1 MEGSLNINKINFT
14 MEHGTIIIKFNKE
27 DEAYV
32 RERIENMKREEILK
46 NHSYKI
52 TLGKDGKWRTYVKDS
67 TKPKGCRLIKKSTE
81 KKLQDELVKYYGEH
95 KNKALTYKDVYFQWR
110 EVQDKLVT
118 DNTVYKY
125 NTDYNR
131 FFRDSAFE
139 QIPITRITEDM
150 LKIFFHD
157 SIKQNNLTKGAF
169 KKLYGYVNNTFA
181 KAYRE
186 KIIAENP
193 MIHFICKQ
201 FYTYC
206 EEVDKPLEKQIF
218 SEEEEQ
224 LILEKLH
231 SEYISKP
238 SYIPNYAVEFA
249 SLTGMRVGEIV
260 ALKWEDIHLGEEAP
274 YFVINKSEKYNRK
287 TKEYFIDKTKNKK
300 VRKFPIDD
308 RIKYF
313 LVELKKVH
321 FKYGFYGEWVFAN
334 EEGRVHAPVI
344 SSCIKNKCRQLNIIE
359 KGIHAFRKTFNS
371 EMRCSGVSEV
381 IASSLLGHSPQ
392 VNREYYTFD
401 TSSMQDKTEIIARI
415 HACS

>member
-1 MEGSLNINKINFT
+1 MKKLNIEDFRKAI
-14 MEHGTIIIKFNKE
+14 ECGII

-32 RERIENMKREEILK
+32 RERIENMKREQILEQ
-46 NHSYKI
+46 HSYKI
-52 TLGKDGKWRTYVKDS
+52 TQGKDGNWRTYVKDS
-67 TKPKGCRLIKKSTE
+67 TKPSGCRLIKKSTE
-81 KKLQDELVKYYGEH
+81 KKLQDELVKYYGEQ
-95 KNKALTYKDVYFQWR
+95 KNKALTFKDVYFQWR
-110 EVQDKLVT
+110 EVQEKLVT
-118 DNTVYKY
+118 DNTAYKY
-125 NTDYNR
+125 DTDYNR
-131 FFRDSAFE
+131 FLKDSAFE
-139 QIPITRITEDM
+139 QLPIARITEDII
-150 LKIFFHD
+150 KVFFHD

-186 KIIAENP
+186 KIIIENP
-193 MIHFICKQ
+193 MIHFVCKQ

-206 EEVDKPLEKQIF
+206 EEVDKPIEKQIF
-218 SEEEEQ
+218 SEEEEN

-231 SEYISKP
+231 SEYVSKP
-238 SYIPNYAVEFA
+238 NYMPNYAVEFA

-260 ALKWEDIHLGEEAP
+260 ALKWEDIHTEGKLS

-300 VRKFPIDD
+300 IRKFPIDD
-308 RIKYF
+308 KIKRF
-313 LVELKKVH
+313 LFEVKKVQ

-334 EEGRVHAPVI
+334 EEGRIHAPVV
-344 SSCIKNKCRQLNIIE
+344 SSCIKNKCRQLNITE
-359 KGIHAFRKTFNS
+359 KGIHAFRKTLNS
-371 EMRCSGVSEV
+371 ELRCSGVSEV
-381 IASSLLGHSPQ
+381 VASALLGHSPQ

>member
-1 MEGSLNINKINFT
+1 MKKLNIEDFRKAI
-14 MEHGTIIIKFNKE
+14 ECGII

-32 RERIENMKREEILK
+32 RERIENMKREQILEQ
-46 NHSYKI
+46 HSYKI
-52 TLGKDGKWRTYVKDS
+52 TQGKDGNWRTYVKDS
-67 TKPKGCRLIKKSTE
+67 TKPSGCRLIKKSTE
-81 KKLQDELVKYYGEH
+81 KKLQDELVKYYGEQ
-95 KNKALTYKDVYFQWR
+95 KNKALTFKDVYFQWR
-110 EVQDKLVT
+110 EVQEKLVT
-118 DNTVYKY
+118 DNTAYKY
-125 NTDYNR
+125 DTDYNR
-131 FFRDSAFE
+131 FLKDSAFE
-139 QIPITRITEDM
+139 QLPIARITEDII
-150 LKIFFHD
+150 KVFFHD

-186 KIIAENP
+186 KIIIENP
-193 MIHFICKQ
+193 MIHFVCKQ

-206 EEVDKPLEKQIF
+206 EEVDKPIEKQIF
-218 SEEEEQ
+218 SEEEEN

-231 SEYISKP
+231 SEYVSKP
-238 SYIPNYAVEFA
+238 NYMPNYAVEFA

-260 ALKWEDIHLGEEAP
+260 ALKWEDIHTEGKLS

-300 VRKFPIDD
+300 IRKFPIDD
-308 RIKYF
+308 KIKRF
-313 LVELKKVH
+313 LFEVKKVQ

-334 EEGRVHAPVI
+334 EEGRIHAPVV
-344 SSCIKNKCRQLNIIE
+344 SSCIKNKCRQLNITE
-359 KGIHAFRKTFNS
+359 RGIHAFRKTLNS
-371 EMRCSGVSEV
+371 ELRCSGVSEV
-381 IASSLLGHSPQ
+381 VASALLGHSPQ

>member
-1 MEGSLNINKINFT
+1 MDELNINDFQKAIKHGIIN
-14 MEHGTIIIKFNKE
+14 
-27 DEAYV
+27 EAYV
-32 RERIENMKREEILK
+32 RECIENMKREEILQ

-52 TLGKDGKWRTYVKDS
+52 TQGKDGNWRTYVKDS
-67 TKPKGCRLIKKSTE
+67 TKPSGCRLIKKSTE
-81 KKLQDELVKYYGEH
+81 KKLQDELVKYYGEQ
-95 KNKALTYKDVYFQWR
+95 KNKALTFKDVYFQWR
-110 EVQDKLVT
+110 EVQEKLVT
-118 DNTVYKY
+118 DNTAYKY
-125 NTDYNR
+125 DTDYNR
-131 FFRDSAFE
+131 FLKDSAFE
-139 QIPITRITEDM
+139 QLPIARITEDII
-150 LKIFFHD
+150 KVFFHD

-186 KIIAENP
+186 KIIIENP
-193 MIHFICKQ
+193 MIHFVCKQ

-206 EEVDKPLEKQIF
+206 EEVDKPIEKQIF
-218 SEEEEQ
+218 SEEEEN

-231 SEYISKP
+231 SEYVSKP
-238 SYIPNYAVEFA
+238 NYMPNYAVEFA

-260 ALKWEDIHLGEEAP
+260 ALKWEDIHTEGKLS

-300 VRKFPIDD
+300 IRKFPIDD
-308 RIKYF
+308 KIKRF
-313 LVELKKVH
+313 LFEVKKVQ

-334 EEGRVHAPVI
+334 EEGRIHAPVV
-344 SSCIKNKCRQLNIIE
+344 SSCIKNKCRQLNITE
-359 KGIHAFRKTFNS
+359 RGIHAFRKTLNS
-371 EMRCSGVSEV
+371 ELRCSGVSEV
-381 IASSLLGHSPQ
+381 VASALLGHSPQ

>member
-1 MEGSLNINKINFT
+1 MDKLNIDDFQKAI
-14 MEHGTIIIKFNKE
+14 EHGII

-32 RERIENMKREEILK
+32 RERIENMKREEILQ

-52 TLGKDGKWRTYVKDS
+52 TQGKDGNWRTYVKDS
-67 TKPKGCRLIKKSTE
+67 TKPSGCRLIKKSTE
-81 KKLQDELVKYYGEH
+81 KKLQDELIRYYGEQ
-95 KNKALTYKDVYFQWR
+95 KNKALTFKDVYFQWR
-110 EVQDKLVT
+110 EVQDELVT

-139 QIPITRITEDM
+139 QLPITGITEDI
-150 LKIFFHD
+150 LKLFFHD

-186 KIIAENP
+186 KIIVENP
-193 MIHFICKQ
+193 MIYFVCKQ
-201 FYTYC
+201 FYSYC
-206 EEVDKPLEKQIF
+206 EEVDKPLDKQIF
-218 SEEEEQ
+218 SDEEEE

-231 SEYISKP
+231 SEYVLKP
-238 SYIPNYAVEFA
+238 NYIPNYAVEFS

-260 ALKWEDIHLGEEAP
+260 ALKWEDVHMEGKYP
-274 YFVINKSEKYNRK
+274 YFMIDKSEKYNRV

-300 VRKFPIDD
+300 IRQFPIDD
-308 RIKYF
+308 KIKRLLF
-313 LVELKKVH
+313 ELKKVQ

-334 EEGRVHAPVI
+334 EEGRIHAPVV
-344 SSCIKNKCRQLNIIE
+344 SSCIKNKCKQLNITE
-359 KGIHAFRKTFNS
+359 KGIHAFRKTLNS

-381 IASSLLGHSPQ
+381 VASALLGHSPQ

-401 TSSMQDKTEIIARI
+401 TSTMEDKANIVAKI
-415 HACS
+415 HACG

>member
-1 MEGSLNINKINFT
+1 MNKLNIDDFHQAI
-14 MEHGTIIIKFNKE
+14 EHGII

-32 RERIENMKREEILK
+32 RECIENMKREEILK

-67 TKPKGCRLIKKSTE
+67 TKPSGCRLIKKSTE
-81 KKLQDELVKYYGEH
+81 KKLQDELVKFYGEQ
-95 KNKALTYKDVYFQWR
+95 KNKALSFKDMYFKWR
-110 EVQDKLVT
+110 EVQDRLVT

-125 NTDYNR
+125 NTDYKR
-131 FFRDSAFE
+131 FFKDSAFE
-139 QIPITRITEDM
+139 QLPIEEITEDM
-150 LKIFFHD
+150 IKLYFHD
-157 SIKQNNLTKGAF
+157 SIKQNKLTKGAF

-186 KIIAENP
+186 KIITENP
-193 MIHFICKQ
+193 MIHFVCKQ
-201 FYTYC
+201 FYPYC
-206 EEVDKPLEKQIF
+206 EEVDKPLDKQIF
-218 SEEEEQ
+218 SDEEEQ

-231 SEYISKP
+231 SEYVLKP
-238 SYIPNYAVEFA
+238 NYIPNYAVELA

-260 ALKWEDIHLGEEAP
+260 ALKWEDVHMEVTYP
-274 YFVINKSEKYNRK
+274 YFLIDKSEKYNRS

-300 VRKFPIDD
+300 IRQFPIDNK
-308 RIKYF
+308 IKRLLF
-313 LVELKKVH
+313 ELKKVQ

-334 EEGRVHAPVI
+334 EDGRIHAPVV
-344 SSCIKNKCRQLNIIE
+344 SSCIKNKCRQLNITE
-359 KGIHAFRKTFNS
+359 KGIHAFRKTLNS

-381 IASSLLGHSPQ
+381 VASALLGHSPQ

-401 TSSMQDKTEIIARI
+401 TSSMEDKANIVAKI

>member
-1 MEGSLNINKINFT
+1 MDELNINDFQKAIKHGIIN
-14 MEHGTIIIKFNKE
+14 
-27 DEAYV
+27 EAYV
-32 RERIENMKREEILK
+32 RECIENMKREEILQ

-52 TLGKDGKWRTYVKDS
+52 TQGKDGNWRTYVKDS
-67 TKPKGCRLIKKSTE
+67 TKPSGCRLIKKSTE
-81 KKLQDELVKYYGEH
+81 KKLQDELVKYYGEQ
-95 KNKALTYKDVYFQWR
+95 KNKALTFKDVYFQWR
-110 EVQDKLVT
+110 EVQEKLVT
-118 DNTVYKY
+118 DNTAYKY
-125 NTDYNR
+125 DTDYNR
-131 FFRDSAFE
+131 FLKDSAFE
-139 QIPITRITEDM
+139 QLPIARITEDII
-150 LKIFFHD
+150 KVFFHD

-186 KIIAENP
+186 KIVIENP
-193 MIHFICKQ
+193 MIHFVCKQ

-206 EEVDKPLEKQIF
+206 EEVDKPIEKQIF
-218 SEEEEQ
+218 SEEEEN

-231 SEYISKP
+231 SEYVSKP
-238 SYIPNYAVEFA
+238 NYMPNYAVEFA

-260 ALKWEDIHLGEEAP
+260 ALKWEDIHTEGKLS

-300 VRKFPIDD
+300 IRKFPIDD
-308 RIKYF
+308 KIKRF
-313 LVELKKVH
+313 LFEVKKVQ

-334 EEGRVHAPVI
+334 EEGRIHAPVV
-344 SSCIKNKCRQLNIIE
+344 SSCIKNKCRQLNITE
-359 KGIHAFRKTFNS
+359 RGIHAFRKTLNS
-371 EMRCSGVSEV
+371 ELRCSGVSEV
-381 IASSLLGHSPQ
+381 VASALLGHSPQ

>member
-1 MEGSLNINKINFT
+1 MEYCLMNKLNIDDFHQAI
-14 MEHGTIIIKFNKE
+14 EHGII

-32 RERIENMKREEILK
+32 RECIENMKREEILK

-67 TKPKGCRLIKKSTE
+67 TKPSGCRLIKKSTE
-81 KKLQDELVKYYGEH
+81 KKLQDELVKFYGEQ
-95 KNKALTYKDVYFQWR
+95 KNKALSFKDMYFKWR
-110 EVQDKLVT
+110 EVQDRLVT

-125 NTDYNR
+125 NTDYKR
-131 FFRDSAFE
+131 FFKDSAFE
-139 QIPITRITEDM
+139 QLPIEEITEDM
-150 LKIFFHD
+150 IKLYFHD
-157 SIKQNNLTKGAF
+157 SIKQNKLTKGAF

-186 KIIAENP
+186 KIITENP
-193 MIHFICKQ
+193 MIHFVCKQ
-201 FYTYC
+201 FYPYC
-206 EEVDKPLEKQIF
+206 EEVDKPLDKQIF
-218 SEEEEQ
+218 SDEEEQ

-231 SEYISKP
+231 SEYVLKP
-238 SYIPNYAVEFA
+238 NYIPNYAVELA

-260 ALKWEDIHLGEEAP
+260 ALKWEDVHMEVTYP
-274 YFVINKSEKYNRK
+274 YFLIDKSEKYNRS

-300 VRKFPIDD
+300 IRQFPIDNK
-308 RIKYF
+308 IKRLLF
-313 LVELKKVH
+313 ELKKVQ

-334 EEGRVHAPVI
+334 EDGRIHAPVV
-344 SSCIKNKCRQLNIIE
+344 SSCIKNKCRQLNITE
-359 KGIHAFRKTFNS
+359 KGIHAFRKTLNS

-381 IASSLLGHSPQ
+381 VASALLGHSPQ

-401 TSSMQDKTEIIARI
+401 TSSMEDKANIVAKI

>member
-1 MEGSLNINKINFT
+1 MDELNINDFQKAIKHGIIN
-14 MEHGTIIIKFNKE
+14 
-27 DEAYV
+27 EAYV
-32 RERIENMKREEILK
+32 RECIENMKREEILQ

-52 TLGKDGKWRTYVKDS
+52 TQGKDGNWRTYVKDS
-67 TKPKGCRLIKKSTE
+67 TKPSGCRLIKKSTE
-81 KKLQDELVKYYGEH
+81 KKLQDELVKYYGEQ
-95 KNKALTYKDVYFQWR
+95 KNKALTFKDVYFQWR
-110 EVQDKLVT
+110 EVQEKLVT
-118 DNTVYKY
+118 DNTAYKY
-125 NTDYNR
+125 DTDYNR
-131 FFRDSAFE
+131 FLKDSAFE
-139 QIPITRITEDM
+139 QLPIARITEDII
-150 LKIFFHD
+150 KVFFHD

-186 KIIAENP
+186 KIIIENP
-193 MIHFICKQ
+193 MIHFVCKQ

-206 EEVDKPLEKQIF
+206 EEVDKPIEKQIF

-224 LILEKLH
+224 MIIEKLH
-231 SEYISKP
+231 SEYVLKP

-260 ALKWEDIHLGEEAP
+260 ALKWEDIHTEGKLS

-300 VRKFPIDD
+300 IRKFPIDD
-308 RIKYF
+308 KIKRF
-313 LVELKKVH
+313 LFEVKKVQ

-334 EEGRVHAPVI
+334 EEGRIHAPVV
-344 SSCIKNKCRQLNIIE
+344 SSCIKNKCRQLNITE
-359 KGIHAFRKTFNS
+359 RGIHAFRKTLNS
-371 EMRCSGVSEV
+371 ELRCSGVSEV
-381 IASSLLGHSPQ
+381 VASALLGHSPQ

>member
-1 MEGSLNINKINFT
+1 MKKLNIEDFRKAI
-14 MEHGTIIIKFNKE
+14 ECGII

-32 RERIENMKREEILK
+32 RERIENMKREQILEQ
-46 NHSYKI
+46 HSYKI
-52 TLGKDGKWRTYVKDS
+52 TQGKDGNWRTYVKDS
-67 TKPKGCRLIKKSTE
+67 TKPSGCRLIKKSTE
-81 KKLQDELVKYYGEH
+81 KKLQDELVKYYGEQ
-95 KNKALTYKDVYFQWR
+95 KNKALTFKDVYFQWR
-110 EVQDKLVT
+110 EVQEKLVT
-118 DNTVYKY
+118 DNTAYKY
-125 NTDYNR
+125 DTDYNR
-131 FFRDSAFE
+131 FLKDSAFE
-139 QIPITRITEDM
+139 QLPIARITEDII
-150 LKIFFHD
+150 KVFFHD

-186 KIIAENP
+186 KIIIENP
-193 MIHFICKQ
+193 MIHFVCKQ

-206 EEVDKPLEKQIF
+206 EEVDKPIEKQIF
-218 SEEEEQ
+218 SEEEES

-231 SEYISKP
+231 SEYVSKP
-238 SYIPNYAVEFA
+238 NYMPNYAVEFA

-260 ALKWEDIHLGEEAP
+260 ALKWEDIHTEGKLS

-300 VRKFPIDD
+300 IRKFPIDD
-308 RIKYF
+308 KIKRF
-313 LVELKKVH
+313 LFEVKKVQ

-334 EEGRVHAPVI
+334 EEGRIHAPVV
-344 SSCIKNKCRQLNIIE
+344 SSCIKNKCRQLNITE
-359 KGIHAFRKTFNS
+359 RGIHAFRKTLNS
-371 EMRCSGVSEV
+371 ELRCSGVSEV
-381 IASSLLGHSPQ
+381 VASALLGHSPQ

>member
-1 MEGSLNINKINFT
+1 MDELNINDFQKAIKHGIIN
-14 MEHGTIIIKFNKE
+14 
-27 DEAYV
+27 EAYV
-32 RERIENMKREEILK
+32 RECIENMKREEILQ

-52 TLGKDGKWRTYVKDS
+52 TQGKDGNWRTYVKDS
-67 TKPKGCRLIKKSTE
+67 TKPSGCRLIKKSTE
-81 KKLQDELVKYYGEH
+81 KKLQDELIRYYGEQ
-95 KNKALTYKDVYFQWR
+95 KNKALTFKDVYFQWR
-110 EVQDKLVT
+110 EVQDELVT

-139 QIPITRITEDM
+139 QLPITGITEDI
-150 LKIFFHD
+150 LKLFFHD

-186 KIIAENP
+186 KIIIENP
-193 MIHFICKQ
+193 MIHFVCKQ

-206 EEVDKPLEKQIF
+206 EELDKPIEKQIF
-218 SEEEEQ
+218 SEEEEN

-231 SEYISKP
+231 SEYVSKP
-238 SYIPNYAVEFA
+238 NYMPNYAVEFA

-260 ALKWEDIHLGEEAP
+260 ALKWEDIHTEGKLS

-300 VRKFPIDD
+300 IRKFPIDD
-308 RIKYF
+308 KIKRF
-313 LVELKKVH
+313 LFEVKKVQ

-334 EEGRVHAPVI
+334 EEGRIHAPVV
-344 SSCIKNKCRQLNIIE
+344 SSCIKNKCRQLNITE
-359 KGIHAFRKTFNS
+359 RGIHAFRKTLNS
-371 EMRCSGVSEV
+371 ELRCSGVSEV
-381 IASSLLGHSPQ
+381 VASALLGHSPQ

>member
-1 MEGSLNINKINFT
+1 MKKLNIEDFRKAI
-14 MEHGTIIIKFNKE
+14 ECGII

-32 RERIENMKREEILK
+32 RERIENMKREEILQ

-52 TLGKDGKWRTYVKDS
+52 TQGKDGNWRTYVKDS
-67 TKPKGCRLIKKSTE
+67 TKPSGCRLIKKSTE
-81 KKLQDELVKYYGEH
+81 KKLQDELVKYYGEQ
-95 KNKALTYKDVYFQWR
+95 KNKALTFKDVYFQWR

-118 DNTVYKY
+118 DNTAYKY
-125 NTDYNR
+125 NTDYYR
-131 FFRDSAFE
+131 FFKDGAFE
-139 QIPITRITEDM
+139 QLPIAGITEDI
-150 LKIFFHD
+150 LKVFFHD
-157 SIKQNNLTKGAF
+157 SIKQNSLTKGAF

-186 KIIAENP
+186 KIITDNP
-193 MIHFICKQ
+193 MIHFVCKQ

-206 EEVDKPLEKQIF
+206 EEVDKPIEKQIF

-224 LILEKLH
+224 MIIEKLH
-231 SEYISKP
+231 SEYVLKP

-260 ALKWEDIHLGEEAP
+260 ALKWEDIHTEGKCP

-287 TKEYFIDKTKNKK
+287 TKKYFIDKTKNKK
-300 VRKFPIDD
+300 IRKFPIDD
-308 RIKYF
+308 KIKRLLF
-313 LVELKKVH
+313 ELKKVQ

-334 EEGRVHAPVI
+334 EEGRVHAPVV
-344 SSCIKNKCRQLNIIE
+344 SSCIKNKCRQLHITE
-359 KGIHAFRKTFNS
+359 KGIHAFRKTLNS

-381 IASSLLGHSPQ
+381 VASALLGHSPQ

-401 TSSMQDKTEIIARI
+401 TSSMQDKANIIAKI
-415 HACS
+415 HACG

>member
-1 MEGSLNINKINFT
+1 MNKLNIDDFHQAI
-14 MEHGTIIIKFNKE
+14 EHGII

-32 RERIENMKREEILK
+32 RECIENMKREEILK

-67 TKPKGCRLIKKSTE
+67 TKPNGCRLIKKSTE
-81 KKLQDELVKYYGEH
+81 KKLQDELIKYYGEQR
-95 KNKALTYKDVYFQWR
+95 NKALIFKDVYFKWR
-110 EVQDKLVT
+110 EVQDELVT

-131 FFRDSAFE
+131 FFKDSAFE
-139 QIPITRITEDM
+139 QLPMAGITEDM
-150 LKIFFHD
+150 LKLFFHD
-157 SIKQNNLTKGAF
+157 SIKQNKLTKGAF
-169 KKLYGYVNNTFA
+169 KKLYGYVSNTFA

-186 KIIAENP
+186 KIITENP
-193 MIHFICKQ
+193 MIYFVCKQ
-201 FYTYC
+201 FYSYC
-206 EEVDKPLEKQIF
+206 EEVDKPLDKQIF
-218 SEEEEQ
+218 SDEEEQ

-231 SEYISKP
+231 SEYIQKP
-238 SYIPNYAVEFA
+238 NYIPNYAVELA

-260 ALKWEDIHLGEEAP
+260 ALKWEDVHMEEKYP
-274 YFVINKSEKYNRK
+274 YFLIDKSEKYNRS

-300 VRKFPIDD
+300 IRQFPIDNK
-308 RIKYF
+308 IKRLLF
-313 LVELKKVH
+313 ELKKVQ

-334 EEGRVHAPVI
+334 EDGRIHAPVV
-344 SSCIKNKCRQLNIIE
+344 SSCIKNKCRQLNITE
-359 KGIHAFRKTFNS
+359 KGIHAFRKTLNS

-381 IASSLLGHSPQ
+381 VASALLGHSPQ

-401 TSSMQDKTEIIARI
+401 TSSMEDKANIVAKI

>member
-1 MEGSLNINKINFT
+1 MDELNINDFQKAIKHGIIN
-14 MEHGTIIIKFNKE
+14 
-27 DEAYV
+27 EAYV
-32 RERIENMKREEILK
+32 RECIENMKREEILQ

-52 TLGKDGKWRTYVKDS
+52 TQGKDGNWRTYVKDS
-67 TKPKGCRLIKKSTE
+67 TKPSGCRLIKKSTE
-81 KKLQDELVKYYGEH
+81 KKLQDELVKYYGEQ
-95 KNKALTYKDVYFQWR
+95 KNKALTFKDVYFQWR
-110 EVQDKLVT
+110 EVQEKLVT
-118 DNTVYKY
+118 DNTAYKY
-125 NTDYNR
+125 DTDYNR
-131 FFRDSAFE
+131 FLKDSAFE
-139 QIPITRITEDM
+139 QLPIARITEDII
-150 LKIFFHD
+150 KVFFHD

-186 KIIAENP
+186 KIIIENP
-193 MIHFICKQ
+193 MIHFVCKQ

-206 EEVDKPLEKQIF
+206 EEVDKPIEKQIF
-218 SEEEEQ
+218 SEEEEN

-231 SEYISKP
+231 SEYVSKP
-238 SYIPNYAVEFA
+238 NYMPNYAVEFA

-260 ALKWEDIHLGEEAP
+260 ALKWEDIHTEGKLS

-300 VRKFPIDD
+300 IRKFPIDD
-308 RIKYF
+308 KIKRF
-313 LVELKKVH
+313 LFEVKKVQ

-334 EEGRVHAPVI
+334 EEGRIHAPVV
-344 SSCIKNKCRQLNIIE
+344 SSCIKNKCRQLNITE
-359 KGIHAFRKTFNS
+359 KGIHAFRKTLNS
-371 EMRCSGVSEV
+371 ELRCSGVSEV
-381 IASSLLGHSPQ
+381 VASALLGHSPQ

>member
-1 MEGSLNINKINFT
+1 MDELNINDFQKAIKHGIIN
-14 MEHGTIIIKFNKE
+14 
-27 DEAYV
+27 EAYV
-32 RERIENMKREEILK
+32 RECIENMKREEILQ

-52 TLGKDGKWRTYVKDS
+52 TQGKDGNWRTYVKDS
-67 TKPKGCRLIKKSTE
+67 TKPSGCRLIKKSTE
-81 KKLQDELVKYYGEH
+81 KKLQDELVKYYGEQ
-95 KNKALTYKDVYFQWR
+95 KNKALTFKDVYFQWR
-110 EVQDKLVT
+110 EVQEKLVT
-118 DNTVYKY
+118 DNTAYKY
-125 NTDYNR
+125 DTDYNR
-131 FFRDSAFE
+131 FLKDSAFE
-139 QIPITRITEDM
+139 QLPIARITEDII
-150 LKIFFHD
+150 KVFFHD

-186 KIIAENP
+186 KIIIENP
-193 MIHFICKQ
+193 MIRFVCKQ

-206 EEVDKPLEKQIF
+206 EEVDKPIEKQIF
-218 SEEEEQ
+218 SEEEEN

-231 SEYISKP
+231 SEYVSKP
-238 SYIPNYAVEFA
+238 NYMPNYAVEFA

-260 ALKWEDIHLGEEAP
+260 ALKWEDIHTEGKLS

-300 VRKFPIDD
+300 IRKFPIDD
-308 RIKYF
+308 KIKRF
-313 LVELKKVH
+313 LFEVKKVQ

-334 EEGRVHAPVI
+334 EEGRIHAPVV
-344 SSCIKNKCRQLNIIE
+344 SSCIKNKCRQLNITE
-359 KGIHAFRKTFNS
+359 RGIHAFRKTLNS
-371 EMRCSGVSEV
+371 ELRCSGVSEV
-381 IASSLLGHSPQ
+381 VASALLGHSPQ

>member
-1 MEGSLNINKINFT
+1 MDELNINDFQKAIKHGIIN
-14 MEHGTIIIKFNKE
+14 
-27 DEAYV
+27 EAYV
-32 RERIENMKREEILK
+32 RECIENMKREEILQ

-52 TLGKDGKWRTYVKDS
+52 TQGKDGNWRTYVKDS
-67 TKPKGCRLIKKSTE
+67 TKPSGCRLIKKSTE
-81 KKLQDELVKYYGEH
+81 KKLQDELVKYYGEQ
-95 KNKALTYKDVYFQWR
+95 KNKALTFKDVYFQWR
-110 EVQDKLVT
+110 EVQEKLVT
-118 DNTVYKY
+118 DNTAYKY
-125 NTDYNR
+125 DTDYNR
-131 FFRDSAFE
+131 FLKDSAFE
-139 QIPITRITEDM
+139 QLPIARITEDII
-150 LKIFFHD
+150 KVFFHD

-186 KIIAENP
+186 KIIIENP
-193 MIHFICKQ
+193 MIHFVCKQ

-206 EEVDKPLEKQIF
+206 EEVDKPIEKQIF
-218 SEEEEQ
+218 SEEEES

-231 SEYISKP
+231 SEYVSKP
-238 SYIPNYAVEFA
+238 NYMPNYAVEFA

-260 ALKWEDIHLGEEAP
+260 ALKWEDIHTEGKLS

-300 VRKFPIDD
+300 IRKFPIDD
-308 RIKYF
+308 KIKRF
-313 LVELKKVH
+313 LFEVKKVQ

-334 EEGRVHAPVI
+334 EEGRIHAPVV
-344 SSCIKNKCRQLNIIE
+344 SSCIKNKCRQLNITE
-359 KGIHAFRKTFNS
+359 RGIHAFRKTLNS
-371 EMRCSGVSEV
+371 ELRCSGVSEV
-381 IASSLLGHSPQ
+381 VASALLGHSPQ

>member
-1 MEGSLNINKINFT
+1 MKKLNIEDFRKAI
-14 MEHGTIIIKFNKE
+14 ECGII

-32 RERIENMKREEILK
+32 RECIENMKREEILQ

-52 TLGKDGKWRTYVKDS
+52 TQGKDGNWRTYVKDS
-67 TKPKGCRLIKKSTE
+67 TKPSGCRLIKKSTE
-81 KKLQDELVKYYGEH
+81 KKLQDELVKYYGEQ
-95 KNKALTYKDVYFQWR
+95 KNKALTFKDVYFQWR
-110 EVQDKLVT
+110 EVQEKLVT
-118 DNTVYKY
+118 DNTAYKY
-125 NTDYNR
+125 DTDYNR
-131 FFRDSAFE
+131 FLKDSAFE
-139 QIPITRITEDM
+139 QLPIARITEDII
-150 LKIFFHD
+150 KVFFHD

-186 KIIAENP
+186 KIIIENP
-193 MIHFICKQ
+193 MIHFVCKQ

-206 EEVDKPLEKQIF
+206 EEVDKPIEKQIF
-218 SEEEEQ
+218 SEEEEN

-231 SEYISKP
+231 SEYVSKP
-238 SYIPNYAVEFA
+238 NYMPNYAVEFA

-260 ALKWEDIHLGEEAP
+260 ALKWEDIHTEGKLS

-300 VRKFPIDD
+300 IRKFPIDD
-308 RIKYF
+308 KIKRF
-313 LVELKKVH
+313 LFEVKKVQ

-334 EEGRVHAPVI
+334 EEGRIHAPVV
-344 SSCIKNKCRQLNIIE
+344 SSCIKNKCRQLNITE
-359 KGIHAFRKTFNS
+359 RGIHAFRKTLNS
-371 EMRCSGVSEV
+371 ELRCSGVSEV
-381 IASSLLGHSPQ
+381 VASALLGHSPQ

>member
-1 MEGSLNINKINFT
+1 MDELNINDFQKAIKHGIIN
-14 MEHGTIIIKFNKE
+14 
-27 DEAYV
+27 EAYV
-32 RERIENMKREEILK
+32 RECIENMKREEILQ

-52 TLGKDGKWRTYVKDS
+52 TQGKDGNWRTYVKDS
-67 TKPKGCRLIKKSTE
+67 TKPSGCRFIKKSTE
-81 KKLQDELVKYYGEH
+81 KKLQDELVKYYGEQ
-95 KNKALTYKDVYFQWR
+95 KNKALTFKDVYFQWR
-110 EVQDKLVT
+110 EVQEKLVT
-118 DNTVYKY
+118 DNTAYKY
-125 NTDYNR
+125 DTDYNR
-131 FFRDSAFE
+131 FLKDSAFE
-139 QIPITRITEDM
+139 QLPIARITEDII
-150 LKIFFHD
+150 KVFFHD

-186 KIIAENP
+186 KIIIENP
-193 MIHFICKQ
+193 MIHFVCKQ

-206 EEVDKPLEKQIF
+206 EEVDKPIEKQIF
-218 SEEEEQ
+218 SEEEEN

-231 SEYISKP
+231 SEYVSKP
-238 SYIPNYAVEFA
+238 NYMPNYAVEFA

-260 ALKWEDIHLGEEAP
+260 ALKWEDIHTEGKLS

-300 VRKFPIDD
+300 IRKFPIDD
-308 RIKYF
+308 KIKRF
-313 LVELKKVH
+313 LFEVKKVQ

-334 EEGRVHAPVI
+334 EEGRIHAPVV
-344 SSCIKNKCRQLNIIE
+344 SSCIKNKCRQLNITE
-359 KGIHAFRKTFNS
+359 RGIHAFRKTLNS
-371 EMRCSGVSEV
+371 ELRCSGVSEV
-381 IASSLLGHSPQ
+381 VASALLGHSPQ

>member
-1 MEGSLNINKINFT
+1 MKKLNIEDFRKAI
-14 MEHGTIIIKFNKE
+14 ECGII

-32 RERIENMKREEILK
+32 RERIENMKREEILQ

-52 TLGKDGKWRTYVKDS
+52 TQGKDGNWRTYVKDS
-67 TKPKGCRLIKKSTE
+67 TKPSGCRLIKKSTE
-81 KKLQDELVKYYGEH
+81 KKLQDELVKYYGEQ
-95 KNKALTYKDVYFQWR
+95 KNKALTFKDVYFQWR
-110 EVQDKLVT
+110 EVQEKLVT
-118 DNTVYKY
+118 DNTAYKY
-125 NTDYNR
+125 DTDYNR
-131 FFRDSAFE
+131 FLKDSAFE
-139 QIPITRITEDM
+139 QLPIARITEDII
-150 LKIFFHD
+150 KVFFHD

-186 KIIAENP
+186 KIIIENP
-193 MIHFICKQ
+193 MIHFVCKQ

-206 EEVDKPLEKQIF
+206 EEVDKPIEKQIF
-218 SEEEEQ
+218 SEEEEN

-231 SEYISKP
+231 SEYVSKP
-238 SYIPNYAVEFA
+238 NYMPNYAVEFA

-260 ALKWEDIHLGEEAP
+260 ALKWEDIHTEGKLS

-300 VRKFPIDD
+300 IRKFPIDD
-308 RIKYF
+308 KIKRF
-313 LVELKKVH
+313 LFEVKKVQ

-334 EEGRVHAPVI
+334 EEGRIHAPVV
-344 SSCIKNKCRQLNIIE
+344 SSCIKNKCRQLNITE
-359 KGIHAFRKTFNS
+359 RGIHAFRKTLNS
-371 EMRCSGVSEV
+371 ELRCSGVSEV
-381 IASSLLGHSPQ
+381 VASALLGHSPQ